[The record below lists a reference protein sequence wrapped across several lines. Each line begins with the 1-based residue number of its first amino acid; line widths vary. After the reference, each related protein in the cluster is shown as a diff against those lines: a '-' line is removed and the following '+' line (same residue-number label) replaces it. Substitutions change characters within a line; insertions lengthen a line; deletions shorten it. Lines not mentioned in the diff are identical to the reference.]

1 MDVPL
6 ALTDIEVQQGFK
18 GYTRKSSTF
27 CHQTGV
33 VGLFGFY
40 AVSIM
45 RIIDSGMIEKLSSS
59 AL

>member
-18 GYTRKSSTF
+18 GYTGKSSTF

-33 VGLFGFY
+33 VGL
-40 AVSIM
+40 
-45 RIIDSGMIEKLSSS
+45 S
-59 AL
+59 ALCQYSHY

>member
-6 ALTDIEVQQGFK
+6 ALNDIGVQQGFK

-33 VGLFGFY
+33 VGLSAIY
-40 AVSIM
+40 KPSILNDQ
-45 RIIDSGMIEKLSSS
+45 IDMFSLWT
-59 AL
+59 LV